1 MTPPIEPSPPGGER
15 LQTGALSAKVAQL
28 LLKVNNDMALTES
41 LDVALERLVSIIT
54 STIGAERATIFLNDD
69 ETGELYSRVAQGS
82 FLREIRIMNS
92 RGIAGWV
99 YTHEEGA
106 IVHDAYKDKRFFKN
120 VDMRTGFRTRSIL
133 CGVFSDATGKKIGVA
148 QVLNKIS
155 GEFTQRDLD
164 LLTMI
169 TRQAA
174 IAIQNHLILE
184 QVDSVR
190 KQELDFLDV
199 VSQIS
204 SELELEPLLQ
214 KIITTVTQMLNAERS
229 SLFINDE
236 KTNELYTIVGEGL
249 GANEIRFPNHL
260 GIAGHVFTTGE
271 VLNIPHAYAD
281 LRFNP
286 AFDKQTG
293 FFTRSMLC
301 LPVTNKAGKVIG
313 VSQVLNKR
321 GGAFTQDDEARLS
334 AFTSQISIGIE
345 NATLFKDVQKLM
357 NYTESML
364 YSMTNGVI
372 TFNDEG
378 KIATCN
384 PAGVRILGVDN
395 EQEIIGRTME
405 EQFSGENEW
414 LVAKMTDEKEVDILM
429 DVELKFSGD
438 PISANITIVPLTDE
452 EGQDLGVML
461 MIEDIS
467 TEKRIKSTMSRYMDA
482 DLADQL
488 LEGGEEM
495 LGGKQSVGTVLFSD
509 IRSFT
514 TLTEQLGAQG
524 TVALLNE
531 YFTIMVDI
539 VQAEGGML
547 DKFIGD
553 AMMVIFGTPIAHD
566 DDPDRGVRAAIK
578 MMTELA
584 ELNVARKKRG
594 MTAIDHGLGLNTDD
608 IVSGNIGSPKRMD
621 YTVIGDGVN
630 LAARLESA
638 CKKYGAHILIS
649 EYTFDALKA
658 TYRTRPIDRVIVKGK
673 TEPVRVYEVLDYHTK
688 SSFPNLVESLG
699 YFNSGIEYYN
709 EARWDE
715 AIKQFQQALVGNP
728 DDKCCK
734 MYVERCEDLR
744 ANPPEG
750 EWDGVW
756 VFTSK

>member
-1 MTPPIEPSPPGGER
+1 MTATVDPGLR
-15 LQTGALSAKVAQL
+15 LQADKLSAEVSQL
-28 LLKVNNDMALTES
+28 LLMVNNDMALTDS
-41 LDVALERLVSIIT
+41 LDVALEKLVSIIT

-82 FLREIRIMNS
+82 FMREIRIMNT

-99 YTHEEGA
+99 FTHEEGA

-120 VDMRTGFRTRSIL
+120 VDMRTGYRTKSIL
-133 CGVFSDATGKKIGVA
+133 CAVFRNAAGKKIGVS
-148 QVLNKIS
+148 QVLNKID
-155 GEFTQRDLD
+155 GQFTEQDLD
-164 LLTMI
+164 LLMMI
-169 TRQAA
+169 TQQAA
-174 IAIQNHLILE
+174 IAIQNHLIIE
-184 QVDSVR
+184 EVDKVR

-214 KIITTVTQMLNAERS
+214 KIISTVTSMLNAERS

-260 GIAGHVFTTGE
+260 GIAGHVFQTGE
-271 VLNIPHAYAD
+271 ILNIPHAYAD

-301 LPVTNKAGKVIG
+301 IPVTNKAGKTIG
-313 VSQVLNKR
+313 VSQVLNKQ
-321 GGAFTQDDEARLS
+321 GGSFIQEDEARLA

-345 NATLFKDVQKLM
+345 NATLFKNVQKLM

-364 YSMTNGVI
+364 HSMTNGVI
-372 TFNDEG
+372 TINDEH
-378 KIATCN
+378 KVATCN
-384 PAGVRILGVDN
+384 PAGLRILRIETEEAIVG
-395 EQEIIGRTME
+395 QETATV
-405 EQFSGENEW
+405 FTAENEW
-414 LVAKMTDEKEVDILM
+414 VQAKLEDVQEVEVLM
-429 DVELKFSGD
+429 DAELVFAGET
-438 PISANITIVPLTDE
+438 ISANLTIVPLLGE
-452 EGQDLGVML
+452 EQQVLGSMI

-467 TEKRIKSTMSRYMDA
+467 NEKRVKSTMARYMDA
-482 DLADQL
+482 GLADQL
-488 LEGGEEM
+488 LESGDDI

-524 TVALLNE
+524 TVSLLNE

-539 VQAEGGML
+539 VQDEGGML

-553 AMMVIFGTPIAHD
+553 AMMVIFGTPVAHD
-566 DDPDRGVRAAIK
+566 DDPDRALRAAIK
-578 MMTELA
+578 MMTELRV
-584 ELNVARKKRG
+584 LNETRKSRG

-638 CKKYGAHILIS
+638 CKKYGAHVLLS
-649 EYTFDALKA
+649 EYTFDSLKA
-658 TYRTRPIDRVIVKGK
+658 TYRTRQVDRVIVKGK
-673 TEPVRVYEVLDYHTK
+673 TEPVGVYEAVDYHDKT
-688 SSFPNLVESLG
+688 SFPNMIDVLG
-699 YFNSGIEYYN
+699 YFNNGIEFYN

-715 AIKQFQQALVGNP
+715 AIKQFKLALMGNP
-728 DDKCCK
+728 DDASSK
-734 MYVERCEDLR
+734 MYVERCEQLK
-744 ANPPEG
+744 ASPPEG
-750 EWDGVW
+750 DWDGVW